1 MENTILYF
9 LDDPGRD
16 KHFHHHVLAGLTAAG
31 FNPIVT
37 YFWTPPGRRSSLQ
50 EAGFKTLDLGCS
62 PSSYKGFHPS
72 LVAKIARALK
82 TQQAIAAHVQ
92 RHHPLIYLA
101 LAARWT
107 RLPVLFYTIR
117 ATKLIRTLSRRLAF
131 GLISSRISQVIA
143 VSQGVKNDFVR
154 RTGLAADRVVVI
166 PNGIDPS
173 SFAADLPRADTRGV
187 FGLPGDKFLF
197 GMAARFKKAKDHLG
211 LVRAFAMVR
220 REMGNA
226 RLVLA
231 GDGPLKN
238 EILKA
243 VTDLELREAVIFLG
257 KIPPQDIPLLLHGI
271 DVFVHP
277 SWREGMPAAILEA
290 MASGLP
296 VIATDAEGVTD
307 IFAGDLDFGRMVARG
322 KTEALARAMLELY
335 RKPPE
340 ALRAMG
346 QTAKLRV
353 AQSFTHAQM
362 VQETVALYNRHLA
375 RFKTTPQEPSAARL
389 EKPADLER

>member
-16 KHFHHHVLAGLTAAG
+16 KHFHRHVLAGLADAG

-37 YFWTPPGRRSSLQ
+37 YFWTDPDRPSSLQ
-50 EAGFKTLDLGCS
+50 AAGFKTLDLGCS
-62 PSSYKGFHPS
+62 PASYKGFHPP

-92 RHHPLIYLA
+92 RHHPLVYLA
-101 LAARWT
+101 IAARWT
-107 RLPVLFYTIR
+107 GLPVLFYTIR
-117 ATKLIRTLSRRLAF
+117 ATKLIRTISRRLTF
-131 GLISSRISQVIA
+131 GLISGRISQVIA
-143 VSQGVKNDFVR
+143 VSQGVKNDFVH

-166 PNGIDPS
+166 PNGVDPR
-173 SFAADLPRADTRGV
+173 SFAVDLAQADARRV
-187 FGLPGDKFLF
+187 FGLPREKFLF

-211 LVRAFAMVR
+211 LVKAFSMVR
-220 REMGNA
+220 QEIKGV

-231 GDGPLKN
+231 GDGPLEN
-238 EILKA
+238 EIRET
-243 VTDLELREAVIFLG
+243 VVSQGLREAVVFLG
-257 KIPPQDIPLLLHGI
+257 KIPPQDIPLLLHGL

-307 IFAGDLDFGRMVARG
+307 IFASGLDFGRMVARG
-322 KTEALARAMLELY
+322 NTQALARAMLELY

-340 ALRAMG
+340 DLKAMG
-346 QTAKLRV
+346 QAAKLRV
-353 AQSFTHAQM
+353 KEAFTHKRM
-362 VQETVALYNRHLA
+362 VQQTVDLYKHHLSGL
-375 RFKTTPQEPSAARL
+375 KITP
-389 EKPADLER
+389 

>member
-16 KHFHHHVLAGLTAAG
+16 KHFHHHVLAGLTDAG

-37 YFWTPPGRRSSLQ
+37 YFWSTPDRPSSLQ
-50 EAGFKTLDLGCS
+50 AAGFKTLDLGCS
-62 PSSYKGFHPS
+62 QTAYKGFHPS
-72 LVAKIARALK
+72 LVAKIARVLK
-82 TQQAIAAHVQ
+82 TQHAIAAHVQ

-107 RLPVLFYTIR
+107 GLPVLFYTIR
-117 ATKLIRTLSRRLAF
+117 ATNLIRTISRRLAF
-131 GLISSRISQVIA
+131 RLISSRISQVIA
-143 VSQGVKNDFVR
+143 VSQGVKNDFVH

-166 PNGIDPS
+166 PNGIDPH
-173 SFAADLPRADTRGV
+173 SFAPDLPRTDARGV

-197 GMAARFKKAKDHLG
+197 GMAARFKKAKDHMG
-211 LVRAFAMVR
+211 LVSAFSMAR

-226 RLVLA
+226 FLVLA
-231 GDGPLKN
+231 GDGPLQN
-238 EILKA
+238 EIRETVA
-243 VTDLELREAVIFLG
+243 AQDLREAVIFLG
-257 KIPPQDIPLLLHGI
+257 KIPPQNIPLLLHGL

-307 IFAGDLDFGRMVARG
+307 IFASSLDFGRMVARG
-322 KTEALARAMLELY
+322 NTEALAQAMLELY

-340 ALRAMG
+340 ARVAMG
-346 QTAKLRV
+346 QAAKLRV
-353 AQSFTHAQM
+353 KEAFTHAHM
-362 VQETVALYNRHLA
+362 VQRTVDLYNQHLS
-375 RFKTTPQEPSAARL
+375 RFKTTP
-389 EKPADLER
+389 